1 MRRVTFLPAGSLSRD
16 SALDRTTSNVQN
28 YHGILPPYKGLGP
41 PKRGRSPALNFRG
54 YGLWRFR
61 GPEADPDE
69 SSPED
74 GRTATVWSPPRMATR
89 HRRSGPASCPL
100 PSRRS
105 THPALQRFTLTRP
118 IPRHQPA
125 WAGPGC
131 SSGCSMSTSS
141 RSAVRW
147 HLDDPRCHRR
157 SLRHRQDPDPSPLAR
172 PGTAPIARAVI
183 RPTAKGLIPG
193 RDPLP
198 AGSTPRADSLLCP
211 ALAREAK
218 TPPDPPGSG
227 PLGPRKGPEHP
238 ASWTRRIVIDN
249 PQVHRYSSVEKG
261 PLKFL
266 ARPLAATKW

>member
-1 MRRVTFLPAGSLSRD
+1 MDPGRGWRWQIASR
-16 SALDRTTSNVQN
+16 T
-28 YHGILPPYKGLGP
+28 P
-41 PKRGRSPALNFRG
+41 GRP
-54 YGLWRFR
+54 R
-61 GPEADPDE
+61 GPARHPK
-69 SSPED
+69 P
-74 GRTATVWSPPRMATR
+74 WL
-89 HRRSGPASCPL
+89 HRRGPRSFHPRPNPGFHGEAISLCLAFPA
-100 PSRRS
+100 RRS
-105 THPALQRFTLTRP
+105 THPVLQRFTLTRP

-131 SSGCSMSTSS
+131 SSGCSISTSS

-157 SLRHRQDPDPSPLAR
+157 RSLRHRQDPSPLAR

-183 RPTAKGLIPG
+183 RPTPKGLIPG

-238 ASWTRRIVIDN
+238 ASWTRRIVSLTT
-249 PQVHRYSSVEKG
+249 HRSIGTLLLVENG

-266 ARPLAATKW
+266 YLCQSSSSIFKAGGSAASLSTVFLKG